1 MQARLVTP
9 PTLKPISV
17 AALKTHLRIDS
28 ADEDEYLA
36 ALIDV
41 ATQFVEERAWRAL
54 LTQTREIALDA
65 WPCGREVELPFSPIQ
80 SVESVKYT
88 TTLGDEVVVA
98 LENFVLNAVCE
109 PGKLVLRGG
118 AGWPDGELEASAAI
132 RVQYVCGWDEA
143 AKIPP
148 NLVHAVRLM
157 CGHLYENREVVVVGT
172 TAAQIPTG
180 IDALID
186 PFRLLRF

>member
-1 MQARLVTP
+1 VT
-9 PTLKPISV
+9 
-17 AALKTHLRIDS
+17 
-28 ADEDEYLA
+28 
-36 ALIDV
+36 
-41 ATQFVEERAWRAL
+41 
-54 LTQTREIALDA
+54 
-65 WPCGREVELPFSPIQ
+65 
-80 SVESVKYT
+80 SVKYT
-88 TTLGDEVVVA
+88 TAQGDEMTFA
-98 LENFVLNAVCE
+98 PENYIVNTARE